1 MTEPVLTEL
10 LATAAGTWKL
20 DPADTTIQFHTKAMW
35 GLAKVLGTFR
45 AVSGRGV
52 VDQQGDISGELVV
65 DATSVDTKTKRRDDH
80 LRSADFLDVSKYPT
94 FTFNASQVTPSA
106 DGKLTIKGT
115 LLIKDQLHP
124 IELAATTTTSP
135 SSDRVTVSGETTIDR
150 SQWGI
155 TWKKMGAGLVNQV
168 VVVAQFVRS

>member
-1 MTEPVLTEL
+1 MTEPVSTEV
-10 LATAAGTWKL
+10 LATAAGTWQL
-20 DPADTTIQFHTKAMW
+20 DPTDTTIEFHTKAMW
-35 GLAKVLGTFR
+35 GLTKVHGTFR

-52 VDQQGDISGELVV
+52 VAEPGDLSGELVV
-65 DATSVDTKTKRRDDH
+65 DATSVDTKIKKRDDH
-80 LRSADFLDVSKYPT
+80 LRSADFFDVSKYPT
-94 FTFNASQVTPSA
+94 FTFTASEVTPSA

-115 LLIKDQLHP
+115 LLIKDQSHP
-124 IELAATTTTSP
+124 IELVGTTTSP
-135 SSDRVTVSGETTIDR
+135 SSDRVILSAEATIDR